1 MQYPMNDNWFFTPC
15 YSDDL
20 RQAKPDSLP
29 DTLEVVRIPH
39 TTTML
44 QANYSPEEDYQQESA
59 YLHILT
65 PPAAWRGRRVQLRFG
80 AAAHQAEVFLN
91 GVSLYTHSCGYT
103 AFTVDVTNHLRFE
116 EKNLILVRVDSRE
129 TLNIPPFGK
138 AIDYMTFGGLYRE
151 ITLEVRGPAML
162 ENVFVNGSADGVF
175 SVSSEAVDADG
186 CTLRVRV
193 TDDHGAELWKT
204 EQPFVPS
211 LTVSLPN
218 APRWSTDA
226 PRLCTARL
234 ELWRDNRLM
243 DEQTVRFGFRT
254 VDFRADGLYLNGK
267 KIKLR
272 GLDRHQS
279 WPYMGYAVPDRAQAL
294 DAEILKYEL
303 GCNAVRTSHYP
314 QSHAFLDRC
323 DELGLLVFTEIPG
336 WQYIGDEAWKDQ
348 AIENVKEMV
357 LQYRNHPSI
366 FLWGVRIN
374 ESADDDAFYQRTNA
388 MAHQLDPTRP
398 TGGVRNFP
406 KSHLLEDVY
415 TYNDF
420 VHNGT
425 NRGCDPKRKVTPDT
439 SKGYLVSEY
448 NGHMFP
454 TKSGDWEGK
463 RLEHALRH
471 ARVLDAV
478 AAQTDIAGCFGWC
491 MFDYNTHQ
499 DFGSGDRVCYHG
511 VLDMFRNPKPAA
523 AVYAAEGRRDT
534 VLEISST
541 MDIGEHPAGDL
552 GTIYAFTNADSIRL
566 YKNGEFVREFFPG
579 KEYPHMEH
587 PPIPIDDRIGS
598 LLEEKEGFSPSVA
611 RQLRQC
617 LLAAA
622 KYGTGAL
629 PPRILLLAAKLML
642 INRLTYQQAVD
653 LFGKY
658 VAGWG
663 EIATSWRFEAIR
675 NGQPVAQQ
683 VREPVQRIRLEVR
696 SDTQILTERNTWD
709 MATVRIRAVD
719 QNGCL
724 APFASRAVTLTVEGD
739 AELIGPSA
747 LPLEGGMTGTYLRTL
762 GRAGQATLTLQA
774 AGMEPVTLNFT
785 IQKEGNCDATQDA
798 ANN

>member
-44 QANYSPEEDYQQESA
+44 QANYSPEEDYQRESA

-103 AFTVDVTNHLRFE
+103 AFTVDVTDHLRFE

-211 LTVSLPN
+211 LTTSFPN
-218 APRWSTDA
+218 VPLWSTDA

-336 WQYIGDEAWKDQ
+336 WQYIGDETWKDQ
-348 AIENVKEMV
+348 AVENVKEMV

-471 ARVLDAV
+471 ALGHLPGRTR
-478 AAQTDIAGCFGWC
+478 TD
-491 MFDYNTHQ
+491 
-499 DFGSGDRVCYHG
+499 R
-511 VLDMFRNPKPAA
+511 PAR
-523 AVYAAEGRRDT
+523 AERHS
-534 VLEISST
+534 L
-541 MDIGEHPAGDL
+541 H
-552 GTIYAFTNADSIRL
+552 RL
-566 YKNGEFVREFFPG
+566 
-579 KEYPHMEH
+579 
-587 PPIPIDDRIGS
+587 
-598 LLEEKEGFSPSVA
+598 
-611 RQLRQC
+611 
-617 LLAAA
+617 
-622 KYGTGAL
+622 
-629 PPRILLLAAKLML
+629 
-642 INRLTYQQAVD
+642 
-653 LFGKY
+653 
-658 VAGWG
+658 
-663 EIATSWRFEAIR
+663 
-675 NGQPVAQQ
+675 
-683 VREPVQRIRLEVR
+683 
-696 SDTQILTERNTWD
+696 
-709 MATVRIRAVD
+709 
-719 QNGCL
+719 
-724 APFASRAVTLTVEGD
+724 
-739 AELIGPSA
+739 
-747 LPLEGGMTGTYLRTL
+747 
-762 GRAGQATLTLQA
+762 
-774 AGMEPVTLNFT
+774 
-785 IQKEGNCDATQDA
+785 
-798 ANN
+798 